1 MLEIV
6 PMTLREANA
15 FVEQNHRHH
24 GPVAGHKFSIGISD
38 GEKIVGVAIVG
49 RPVSRH
55 LDDGWTLEVNRLCTD
70 GSRNTCSMLYAA
82 AWRAASK
89 YHNRKAARITAAG
102 NILEFDSQKEARRY
116 DELALLLA
124 AGNIRNLKLQ
134 PEFTLQEAYTTLEG
148 VRVRAIRYRADFSYE
163 RATEPDC
170 CGEVHWLRVVED
182 VKSEATKT
190 RVYAIKRK
198 LMRERLGIDVRE
210 V

>member
-1 MLEIV
+1 MRIEDL
-6 PMTLREANA
+6 PPWAQAQAANQIMA
-15 FVEQNHRHH
+15 RQRRNNGRSR
-24 GPVAGHKFSIGISD
+24 PPSPALSD
-38 GEKIVGVAIVG
+38 DEEEMP
-49 RPVSRH
+49 R
-55 LDDGWTLEVNRLCTD
+55 
-70 GSRNTCSMLYAA
+70 
-82 AWRAASK
+82 RAASK
-89 YHNRKAARITAAG
+89 YHNRNTAAG

-124 AGNIRNLKLQ
+124 AGKIRDLKLQ

-170 CGEVHWLRVVED
+170 CGEVHWLLVVED

>member
-1 MLEIV
+1 MKK
-6 PMTLREANA
+6 RCRGG
-15 FVEQNHRHH
+15 RHPSTTT
-24 GPVAGHKFSIGISD
+24 G
-38 GEKIVGVAIVG
+38 
-49 RPVSRH
+49 
-55 LDDGWTLEVNRLCTD
+55 
-70 GSRNTCSMLYAA
+70 
-82 AWRAASK
+82 
-89 YHNRKAARITAAG
+89 
-102 NILEFDSQKEARRY
+102 RRY

-124 AGNIRNLKLQ
+124 AEKIRDLKLQ
-134 PEFTLQEAYTTLEG
+134 PEYTLQEAYTTLEG

>member
-1 MLEIV
+1 MSG
-6 PMTLREANA
+6 LRFESMADMPPRMRELYA
-15 FVEQNHRHH
+15 RQQIDLSGAAAPAPLHKGSH
-24 GPVAGHKFSIGISD
+24 GKT
-38 GEKIVGVAIVG
+38 KY
-49 RPVSRH
+49 
-55 LDDGWTLEVNRLCTD
+55 
-70 GSRNTCSMLYAA
+70 GSRKDTRGEL
-82 AWRAASK
+82 R
-89 YHNRKAARITAAG
+89 
-102 NILEFDSQKEARRY
+102 FDSQKEARRY

-124 AGNIRNLKLQ
+124 AGKIRDLKLQ

-170 CGEVHWLRVVED
+170 CGEVHWLLVVED

>member
-1 MLEIV
+1 MACKPGGYAGRRLGNCGVKEG
-6 PMTLREANA
+6 A
-15 FVEQNHRHH
+15 HH
-24 GPVAGHKFSIGISD
+24 G
-38 GEKIVGVAIVG
+38 
-49 RPVSRH
+49 
-55 LDDGWTLEVNRLCTD
+55 
-70 GSRNTCSMLYAA
+70 Y
-82 AWRAASK
+82 
-89 YHNRKAARITAAG
+89 
-102 NILEFDSQKEARRY
+102 Y

-124 AGNIRNLKLQ
+124 AEKIRDLKLQ
-134 PEFTLQEAYTTLEG
+134 PEYTLQEAYTTLEG

>member
-1 MLEIV
+1 MRIEDL
-6 PMTLREANA
+6 PPWAQAQAANQIMA
-15 FVEQNHRHH
+15 RQRR
-24 GPVAGHKFSIGISD
+24 GSGRSRAPSPALSD
-38 GEKIVGVAIVG
+38 DEEEMP
-49 RPVSRH
+49 R
-55 LDDGWTLEVNRLCTD
+55 
-70 GSRNTCSMLYAA
+70 
-82 AWRAASK
+82 RAASK

-116 DELALLLA
+116 DE
-124 AGNIRNLKLQ
+124 
-134 PEFTLQEAYTTLEG
+134 
-148 VRVRAIRYRADFSYE
+148 

-170 CGEVHWLRVVED
+170 CGEVHWLLVVED

>member
-1 MLEIV
+1 M
-6 PMTLREANA
+6 RC
-15 FVEQNHRHH
+15 R
-24 GPVAGHKFSIGISD
+24 
-38 GEKIVGVAIVG
+38 
-49 RPVSRH
+49 
-55 LDDGWTLEVNRLCTD
+55 
-70 GSRNTCSMLYAA
+70 
-82 AWRAASK
+82 RA
-89 YHNRKAARITAAG
+89 
-102 NILEFDSQKEARRY
+102 
-116 DELALLLA
+116 LALLLA
-124 AGNIRNLKLQ
+124 AGKIRDLKLQ

-170 CGEVHWLRVVED
+170 CGEVHWLLVVED